1 MLVSFDVSIRI
12 GLEEV
17 VEYRLDID
25 CGVLINE
32 VWVLWAC
39 EVPILFGSMSRVC
52 TGVLLYDVENPVY
65 YKDILMFASISMDV
79 QYTKYSEPYNKV
91 TDCVFHRM

>member
-1 MLVSFDVSIRI
+1 LLVSFAVSRM
-12 GLEEV
+12 GGEEV

-25 CGVLINE
+25 CGVSINE

-39 EVPILFGSMSRVC
+39 EVPILFGSVRRVC
-52 TGVLLYDVENPVY
+52 TGVLLYDVESPVY

-91 TDCVFHRM
+91 TDYVFHRM

>member
-1 MLVSFDVSIRI
+1 VPFAVSRM
-12 GLEEV
+12 GGEEV
-17 VEYRLDID
+17 VEYRLAID

-32 VWVLWAC
+32 VWVLWAWVFRSC
-39 EVPILFGSMSRVC
+39 SVQCVGHVQVYNCMMLI
-52 TGVLLYDVENPVY
+52 VY

-91 TDCVFHRM
+91 TDYVFHRM